1 MSTLDTILVIASIVV
16 LSAAIGTSV
25 LLIVDAR
32 RDLVAIRTAAIGNGR
47 SIVARSSLLTEGLRL
62 GSLVALSVYVIAV
75 ALVDAPTIARA
86 AFVAAILALLGQSL
100 SVYSMRRRLF
110 DAYRHDRPGTHP
122 PRFTPTEEPSDAL

>member
-1 MSTLDTILVIASIVV
+1 MTTLDTILVIASIVV
-16 LSAAIGTSV
+16 LSAAIATSI
-25 LLIVDAR
+25 LLIVDSR
-32 RDLVAIRTAAIGNGR
+32 RDLAAVRYAAIGNGR
-47 SIVARSSLLTEGLRL
+47 SIVARSSLLTETLRL
-62 GSLVALSVYVIAV
+62 LSLCSLSAYVVAV
-75 ALVDAPTIARA
+75 ALLDAPTIARA